1 MFLSRTSRSIMV
13 GGEGGISTYVFPFII
28 LFGNKVRDP
37 FGTGSTLIDPLSPAL
52 CLLDG

>member
-1 MFLSRTSRSIMV
+1 MV
-13 GGEGGISTYVFPFII
+13 GGEEGKYVFTYVFPFII

-37 FGTGSTLIDPLSPAL
+37 FGTGSTLIDPLSPAR